1 MLYNLLKSFFNKFN
15 AFVQWTKKS
24 YFWHPLIGSNL
35 GFVFFNTTL
44 SLIKNGWDETWNI
57 LPSESVYH
65 TSIIEGFGTFL
76 VFILIFCFFTLPFSI
91 FINIL
96 AKIIYKILIFLHIIK
111 KQPCCITNK
120 FLLYNKWYNMYYT
133 LSFAILSFSCIFI
146 IILYIVGNA

>member
-1 MLYNLLKSFFNKFN
+1 MLINVLKSFFNRIN
-15 AFVQWTKKS
+15 TFVQWTKKS
-24 YFWHPLIGSNL
+24 YFWHTLIVLNL
-35 GFVFFNTTL
+35 GITL
-44 SLIKNGWDETWNI
+44 YYTVRGFILCSLEGNCDF
-57 LPSESVYH
+57 LPSNCVVYLM
-65 TSIIEGFGTFL
+65 SFIEGLGCS
-76 VFILIFCFFTLPFSI
+76 LIFCFFTLPFSI
-91 FINIL
+91 FINVL